1 MKYLNIIFIT
11 LFAFTTTLSAQEDA
25 ISRYFDKYVD
35 DDRFTV
41 IYISPRMFEL
51 IGDLDINLDMEDD
64 EAAAVMDMIGDIRGL
79 RVLTSEED
87 SKQLFQDAINTID
100 TKTYETLMTV
110 RSKEAENVQFL
121 IREKEG
127 LIDELLLL
135 VDGEDEFVLLSFLG
149 TLDMKKISKLI
160 NAFEED
166 DDDEYYK
173 TDKKG

>member
-1 MKYLNIIFIT
+1 MKYLSIIFIA
-11 LFAFTTTLSAQEDA
+11 LFAFTANLSAQEDA

-51 IGDLDINLDMEDD
+51 IGDLDIDLDMEDD
-64 EAAAVMDMIGDIRGL
+64 EAAAVMDMIGDMRGL
-79 RVLTSEED
+79 RVLTSEVD
-87 SKQLFQDAINTID
+87 SRQLFQDAVNTID

-110 RSKEAENVQFL
+110 RSKEEENVQFL

-135 VDGEDEFVLLSFLG
+135 VDGEDEFVLVSFLG

-160 NAFEED
+160 NAFED
-166 DDDEYYK
+166 DNDEHYNSE
-173 TDKKG
+173 KKG